1 MSKPLKR
8 LLCVGLLAASQL
20 ATAGPILQDQGNGAL
35 QINYFEPL
43 GQSFTAEDAYISF
56 GFNYVVMNQ
65 PFEVS
70 DLSISL
76 LDGEGL
82 GGTVLT
88 SRVFSLTAGFSGFF
102 DVDLS
107 AAALTV
113 GSKYTV
119 TVSAVGDSPYW
130 GLTFNGNYETYTGGA
145 IQTGRPDGL
154 TNFGD
159 IARMDT
165 VFRVNP
171 LAPPASVP
179 EPASLALFGVGMLGL
194 ALGRRRKRLN

>member
-1 MSKPLKR
+1 MGKSIKR
-8 LLCVGLLAASQL
+8 LLCIGLLASSQL
-20 ATAGPILQDQGNGAL
+20 ASAGPILQDQGSGAL

-43 GQSFTAEDAYISF
+43 GQSFTAEDSYISF
-56 GFNYVVMNQ
+56 AFSYLVMNQ

-70 DLSISL
+70 DLQLTL

-88 SRVFSLTAGFSGFF
+88 SRVFSLTPSYSGFF

-130 GLTFNGNYETYTGGA
+130 GLGFQGNFETYTGGA

-154 TNFGD
+154 TGFGD
-159 IARMDT
+159 ITRMDT
-165 VFRVNP
+165 LFRITP
-171 LAPPASVP
+171 MAPPASVP
-179 EPASLALFGVGMLGL
+179 EPATLVLFGAGLMGL
-194 ALGRRRKRLN
+194 AASRRRRRAN

>member
-1 MSKPLKR
+1 MIKPVKR
-8 LLCVGLLAASQL
+8 LLFIGLLAASQL
-20 ATAGPILQDQGNGAL
+20 ASAGPILQDQGNGSL

-43 GQSFTAEDAYISF
+43 GQSFTAEDSYISF

-76 LDGEGL
+76 LSGEGL
-82 GGTVLT
+82 GGPVLT
-88 SRVFSLTAGFSGFF
+88 SRVFSLTPGFTGFF

-130 GLTFNGNYETYTGGA
+130 GLMFNSNFETYLGGG

-154 TNFGD
+154 TGFGD

-165 VFRVNP
+165 VFRINP

-179 EPASLALFGVGMLGL
+179 EPASLALFGAGMLGF
-194 ALGRRRKRLN
+194 ALSRRRKRSN